1 MKKDNWLLD
10 GFPRTVPQ
18 CKALM
23 AEVPLTVVLNLDVP
37 FEEIISR
44 VKGAFIA
51 FTKIDHCICS

>member
-51 FTKIDHCICS
+51 FAKN